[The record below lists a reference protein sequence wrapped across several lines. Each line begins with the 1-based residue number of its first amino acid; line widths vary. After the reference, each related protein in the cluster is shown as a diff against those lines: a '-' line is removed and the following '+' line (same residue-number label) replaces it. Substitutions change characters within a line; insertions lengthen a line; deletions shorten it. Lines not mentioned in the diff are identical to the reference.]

1 MAFAQVIKTYLQTKV
16 YCNATHN
23 NMNKRYIE
31 REREIEKERS
41 IIQTHTS
48 LMFRCSRINFHINLM
63 IQL

>member
-1 MAFAQVIKTYLQTKV
+1 
-16 YCNATHN
+16 
-23 NMNKRYIE
+23 MNKRYIE